1 MTEHGDLPKGLLLG
15 TAVFAVVAAAVLALS
30 MRLGREKVEARGT
43 QIVEQAPVESPRPIT
58 DSEPPEPPPAEET
71 APAEEVPDDDPQA
84 AAIRLWESGL
94 AKSKSGDLAG
104 ARSDWRKCLE
114 LHPVNRECGA
124 ALKRAG
130 PKRKRSARR

>member
-58 DSEPPEPPPAEET
+58 DSEPAEPPPAEE
-71 APAEEVPDDDPQA
+71 A
-84 AAIRLWESGL
+84 AAGDEDSEPAQEAETARQWWESGA
-94 AKSKSGDLAG
+94 AKSKAGDLAG
-104 ARSDWRKCLE
+104 AKADWRRCLE
-114 LHPVNRECGA
+114 LDPDHRECGA

-130 PKRKRSARR
+130 PKRKRSRR